1 MNKNL
6 GRLLGIIPFIGLIAF
21 TVACGFSLLTGGT
34 DGWQQLLLANGLLYL
49 VGIQGFIYA
58 SGHMFFADPVAES
71 IGWPKG
77 SPFQWEVGLANLSY
91 GVLGVF
97 ASGRDSDWALA
108 TVVAFSIFY
117 LGAAVGHV
125 KDIIAKKNYASGNAG
140 GVLVVDVLIP
150 VLLIVFYLLASGA
163 A

>member
-1 MNKNL
+1 MNRTI

-21 TVACGFSLLTGGT
+21 TIASVVGIATGGT

-58 SGHMFFADPVAES
+58 SGHMFFPDPVADS

-97 ASGRDSDWALA
+97 ASTRGSDWALA

-117 LGAAVGHV
+117 LGAAIGHV
-125 KDIIAKKNYASGNAG
+125 KDIVAKKNYASGNAG

-150 VLLIVFYLLASGA
+150 VLLIALYALA
-163 A
+163 

>member
-1 MNKNL
+1 MNAVVTRAL
-6 GRLLGIIPFIGLIAF
+6 GLVPFVGLLLFVISSGLY
-21 TVACGFSLLTGGT
+21 LLVSGT
-34 DGWQQLLLANGLLYL
+34 DGWQQAFLANGLLYL
-49 VGIQGFIYA
+49 VGIQGFVYG
-58 SGHMFFADPVAES
+58 SGHLFFPDPIAES

-91 GVLGVF
+91 GVLGAW
-97 ASGRDSDWALA
+97 ASGQDQSWWLA

-117 LGAAVGHV
+117 LGAAIGHV

-150 VLLIVFYLLASGA
+150 VLLIVLYVLAT
-163 A
+163 